1 MDRRIKKT
9 EEQILEGTLR
19 LLQNQKMDDL
29 TVKEICNEANVS
41 RSTFYLHY
49 TEPKDIIE
57 QLYNDVAITLTN
69 ILDNFDLGSPD
80 IKHRDFL
87 TAIFEELDM
96 YKKYFVVLLTT
107 GYHSNFRRRL
117 KKILEDK
124 VLSDNA
130 YRFKSTLEIEYQI
143 SFMISGLV
151 ECLCDNM
158 EDIFDPNK
166 RRVLFNVLSSILDK
180 ISAYKVS

>member
-9 EEQILEGTLR
+9 EAQILEGTLR
-19 LLQNQKMDDL
+19 LLQNQKMDEL
-29 TVKEICNEANVS
+29 TVTEICNEANVS

-69 ILDNFDLGSPD
+69 ILDNFDLSSPD
-80 IKHRDFL
+80 TTNEKFL
-87 TAIFEELDM
+87 YTLFDVLDE

-124 VLSDNA
+124 ILNDNM
-130 YRFKSTLEIEYQI
+130 YRFKNTKAFEYFV
-143 SFMISGLV
+143 SFVISGLV
-151 ECLCDNM
+151 ECICDNM
-158 EDIFDPNK
+158 EDIKDPRN
-166 RRVLFNVLSSILDK
+166 RELLFQQLEKILTQLT
-180 ISAYKVS
+180 A